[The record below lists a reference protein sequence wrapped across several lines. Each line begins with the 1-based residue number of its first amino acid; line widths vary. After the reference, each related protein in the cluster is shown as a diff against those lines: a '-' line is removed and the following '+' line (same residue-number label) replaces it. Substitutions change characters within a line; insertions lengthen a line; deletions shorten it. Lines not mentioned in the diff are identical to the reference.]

1 MTRGARKTC
10 ECCKRR
16 LKPPEHYWCASC
28 RSAIGTA
35 FRAATMVAD
44 RRMRDVPHE
53 KRREEAE
60 KIAEEMIRTLKD
72 FV

>member
-1 MTRGARKTC
+1 
-10 ECCKRR
+10 
-16 LKPPEHYWCASC
+16 
-28 RSAIGTA
+28 
-35 FRAATMVAD
+35 MVAD